1 MPLILT
7 RVGDV
12 SYSTHGSGPPI
23 ILLHAI
29 LHTNHDFDAI
39 IPHLSLHYQV
49 IAIDWPWHGES
60 SRPANQQPTAVLF
73 ADVLED
79 IVAAL
84 KLPPAIL
91 IGNSVGGFAAARLAI
106 THPDKVA
113 GLVLVNTGG
122 FVPWDWVKSLFGRLL
137 GIPLVDRW
145 IMPFLVWRYMI
156 PQNAED
162 KAIATQVAAAAKTVE
177 GSKVLASV
185 WASFLRPSYDLRS
198 QASEIK
204 APTLII
210 WGKKDPVV
218 PLSVGQFTHKTIKG
232 SRFETL
238 NTGHVVFASKPDE
251 FIALVEPFIRET
263 LGAKLK

>member
-1 MPLILT
+1 MPLIST
-7 RVGDV
+7 RVGDI
-12 SYSTHGSGPPI
+12 SYSIHGKGSPI
-23 ILLHAI
+23 ILLHAT
-29 LHTNHDFDAI
+29 LHSRHDFDAI
-39 IPHLSLHYQV
+39 IPQLSLHYQV

-60 SRPANQQPTAVLF
+60 SHPANQQPAAPLF

-84 KLPPAIL
+84 SLPPSIL

-122 FVPWDWVKSLFGRLL
+122 FVDWDWTKRFFGRLL
-137 GIPLVDRW
+137 GIPILNW
-145 IMPFLVWRYMI
+145 WMMPFLAWRYMI

-162 KAIATQVAAAAKTVE
+162 KVIATQVAAAAKTVE
-177 GSKVLASV
+177 GSKVSASI
-185 WASFLRPSYDLRS
+185 WSSFLEPGYDLRS
-198 QASEIK
+198 QASEMK

-210 WGKKDPVV
+210 WGKKDPLV
-218 PLSVGQFTHKTIKG
+218 PLSVGQATHKAIKG

-251 FIALVEPFIRET
+251 FLKLVEPFITET
-263 LGAKLK
+263 LGALK